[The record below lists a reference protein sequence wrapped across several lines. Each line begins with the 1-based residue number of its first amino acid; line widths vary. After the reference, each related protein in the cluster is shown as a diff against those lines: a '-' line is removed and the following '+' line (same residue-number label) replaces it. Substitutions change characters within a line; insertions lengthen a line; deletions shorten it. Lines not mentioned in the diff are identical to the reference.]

1 MEYLSLAGKWEAKLK
16 DGSTY
21 PMQISGTLDENQIGG
36 KDLGANQWHP
46 DADLGNAE
54 KGFDPDAPIATRY
67 TRKYTYEGEA
77 GISRNVSYI
86 PEEEKRVFLE
96 VERAR
101 CLKLEI
107 DGKEVPDY
115 VEPSI
120 STPHIFEVTDLLDG
134 EHRITLRSDNSYPG
148 LPHDAIVFSSA
159 ATDETQTNWN
169 GLLGYVRLRTER
181 EVFLSAVRVYPEKD
195 RVHVQV
201 IIDGS
206 VPVKGIL
213 RIQSAALEKAADQ
226 EVNVPAGIHTIW
238 LRDLKLKA
246 DVKKWDEGEGNLY
259 ELTAELRDGDCKTVT
274 FGVRD
279 FGDDGKGHL
288 ALNGRR
294 IFLRSEANCCEFP
307 ETGHPPMT
315 VEEWDKI
322 LHLYQSYGVNC
333 MRFHSHIPPEAAFIA
348 ADQMGMLMQ
357 PELSHWN
364 PKNAFEAE
372 DSYAYYQKE
381 LKQTILWLANHPSFV
396 MMTFGNE
403 LWTGDL
409 GRQRM
414 DAMIELAH
422 SLDLTRMYAN
432 GSNAYYGTI
441 GCDAKSDFYT
451 SQKYFT
457 DDLRGTFAAM
467 PGDKRIQGYINNRYP
482 SAAVNYDESMK
493 HLRETYA
500 KPVFSFEV
508 GQFEVLP
515 DFDEL
520 EEFHGISDPA
530 NLRLI
535 QEKAEKLG
543 LMKQWKRYVEATG
556 EISRIGYREEVE
568 AAMRTEDMSGIS
580 LLGLQD
586 FPGQGTALVG
596 MINSHMESKPFDFAK
611 PEHFASFFRAQL
623 PLVALPKYTYEVGE
637 TLEAEVRIANYGKE
651 DLTGPV
657 TYCLEGADVKQCG
670 ELPAV
675 TCPAGGI
682 TAAGKIRIALD
693 RIAQAVRLDLTVEQ
707 AGICNRYPIWVYP
720 AVRPVCPAEVYEIG
734 VLDEKAVQVLQEGG
748 KVYLSPDA
756 DKGHLPSSIQTQF
769 TTDFWSVG
777 TFAAQ
782 EGGMGQ
788 LIDVNHPIFK
798 NFPTEFHTN
807 WQWWPMASQRAI
819 IFPHPVKAIVTEM
832 DSYAYMR
839 PMAQLAEFRCGGGKL
854 IVSSMGL
861 QNLQEY
867 PEGRALLDAIYQ
879 YMTTE
884 EFSPKEEITMKEIQE
899 LVK

>member
-1 MEYLSLAGKWEAKLK
+1 M
-16 DGSTY
+16 
-21 PMQISGTLDENQIGG
+21 
-36 KDLGANQWHP
+36 
-46 DADLGNAE
+46 
-54 KGFDPDAPIATRY
+54 
-67 TRKYTYEGEA
+67 
-77 GISRNVSYI
+77 
-86 PEEEKRVFLE
+86 
-96 VERAR
+96 ERAR

-213 RIQSAALEKAADQ
+213 RIQSAALEKAAEQ

-348 ADQMGMLMQ
+348 ADRMGMLMQ

-467 PGDKRIQGYINNRYP
+467 PGDQRIQGYINNRYP

-651 DLTGPV
+651 DLSGPV
-657 TYCLEGADVKQCG
+657 TYRLEGADVKQCG
-670 ELPAV
+670 ELSAV

-693 RIAQAVRLDLTVEQ
+693 QIAQAVRLDLTVEQ
-707 AGICNRYPIWVYP
+707 AGICNQYPIWVYP

-788 LIDVNHPIFK
+788 LIDVSHPIFK

-839 PMAQLAEFRCGGGKL
+839 PMIQLAEFRCGGGKL

-884 EFSPKEEITMKEIQE
+884 EFSPEEEITVKEIQE

>member
-1 MEYLSLAGKWEAKLK
+1 M
-16 DGSTY
+16 
-21 PMQISGTLDENQIGG
+21 
-36 KDLGANQWHP
+36 
-46 DADLGNAE
+46 
-54 KGFDPDAPIATRY
+54 
-67 TRKYTYEGEA
+67 
-77 GISRNVSYI
+77 
-86 PEEEKRVFLE
+86 
-96 VERAR
+96 
-101 CLKLEI
+101 
-107 DGKEVPDY
+107 
-115 VEPSI
+115 
-120 STPHIFEVTDLLDG
+120 
-134 EHRITLRSDNSYPG
+134 
-148 LPHDAIVFSSA
+148 
-159 ATDETQTNWN
+159 
-169 GLLGYVRLRTER
+169 LGYVRLRTER

-213 RIQSAALEKAADQ
+213 RIQSAALEKAAEQ

-414 DAMIELAH
+414 DAMIELVH

-839 PMAQLAEFRCGGGKL
+839 PMTQLAEFRCGGGKL

>member
-1 MEYLSLAGKWEAKLK
+1 
-16 DGSTY
+16 
-21 PMQISGTLDENQIGG
+21 
-36 KDLGANQWHP
+36 
-46 DADLGNAE
+46 
-54 KGFDPDAPIATRY
+54 
-67 TRKYTYEGEA
+67 
-77 GISRNVSYI
+77 
-86 PEEEKRVFLE
+86 
-96 VERAR
+96 
-101 CLKLEI
+101 
-107 DGKEVPDY
+107 
-115 VEPSI
+115 
-120 STPHIFEVTDLLDG
+120 
-134 EHRITLRSDNSYPG
+134 
-148 LPHDAIVFSSA
+148 
-159 ATDETQTNWN
+159 
-169 GLLGYVRLRTER
+169 
-181 EVFLSAVRVYPEKD
+181 
-195 RVHVQV
+195 
-201 IIDGS
+201 
-206 VPVKGIL
+206 
-213 RIQSAALEKAADQ
+213 
-226 EVNVPAGIHTIW
+226 
-238 LRDLKLKA
+238 
-246 DVKKWDEGEGNLY
+246 
-259 ELTAELRDGDCKTVT
+259 
-274 FGVRD
+274 
-279 FGDDGKGHL
+279 
-288 ALNGRR
+288 
-294 IFLRSEANCCEFP
+294 
-307 ETGHPPMT
+307 MT

-414 DAMIELAH
+414 DAMIELVH

>member
-1 MEYLSLAGKWEAKLK
+1 MIKWE
-16 DGSTY
+16 
-21 PMQISGTLDENQIGG
+21 
-36 KDLGANQWHP
+36 
-46 DADLGNAE
+46 
-54 KGFDPDAPIATRY
+54 
-67 TRKYTYEGEA
+67 
-77 GISRNVSYI
+77 
-86 PEEEKRVFLE
+86 
-96 VERAR
+96 
-101 CLKLEI
+101 
-107 DGKEVPDY
+107 
-115 VEPSI
+115 
-120 STPHIFEVTDLLDG
+120 
-134 EHRITLRSDNSYPG
+134 
-148 LPHDAIVFSSA
+148 
-159 ATDETQTNWN
+159 
-169 GLLGYVRLRTER
+169 
-181 EVFLSAVRVYPEKD
+181 
-195 RVHVQV
+195 
-201 IIDGS
+201 
-206 VPVKGIL
+206 
-213 RIQSAALEKAADQ
+213 
-226 EVNVPAGIHTIW
+226 
-238 LRDLKLKA
+238 
-246 DVKKWDEGEGNLY
+246 EGEGNLY

-637 TLEAEVRIANYGKE
+637 TLEAEARIANYGKE

-670 ELPAV
+670 ELSAV

-693 RIAQAVRLDLTVEQ
+693 QIAQAVRLDLTVEQ

-720 AVRPVCPAEVYEIG
+720 AVRPVCPAGVYETG

-788 LIDVNHPIFK
+788 LIDVSHPIFK

-884 EFSPKEEITMKEIQE
+884 EFSPEEEITVKEIQE

>member
-1 MEYLSLAGKWEAKLK
+1 M
-16 DGSTY
+16 
-21 PMQISGTLDENQIGG
+21 
-36 KDLGANQWHP
+36 
-46 DADLGNAE
+46 
-54 KGFDPDAPIATRY
+54 
-67 TRKYTYEGEA
+67 
-77 GISRNVSYI
+77 
-86 PEEEKRVFLE
+86 
-96 VERAR
+96 
-101 CLKLEI
+101 
-107 DGKEVPDY
+107 
-115 VEPSI
+115 
-120 STPHIFEVTDLLDG
+120 
-134 EHRITLRSDNSYPG
+134 
-148 LPHDAIVFSSA
+148 
-159 ATDETQTNWN
+159 
-169 GLLGYVRLRTER
+169 
-181 EVFLSAVRVYPEKD
+181 
-195 RVHVQV
+195 
-201 IIDGS
+201 
-206 VPVKGIL
+206 
-213 RIQSAALEKAADQ
+213 
-226 EVNVPAGIHTIW
+226 
-238 LRDLKLKA
+238 
-246 DVKKWDEGEGNLY
+246 KKWDEGEGNLY

-467 PGDKRIQGYINNRYP
+467 PGDERIQGYINNRYP

>member
-1 MEYLSLAGKWEAKLK
+1 
-16 DGSTY
+16 
-21 PMQISGTLDENQIGG
+21 
-36 KDLGANQWHP
+36 
-46 DADLGNAE
+46 
-54 KGFDPDAPIATRY
+54 
-67 TRKYTYEGEA
+67 
-77 GISRNVSYI
+77 
-86 PEEEKRVFLE
+86 
-96 VERAR
+96 
-101 CLKLEI
+101 
-107 DGKEVPDY
+107 
-115 VEPSI
+115 
-120 STPHIFEVTDLLDG
+120 
-134 EHRITLRSDNSYPG
+134 
-148 LPHDAIVFSSA
+148 
-159 ATDETQTNWN
+159 
-169 GLLGYVRLRTER
+169 
-181 EVFLSAVRVYPEKD
+181 
-195 RVHVQV
+195 
-201 IIDGS
+201 
-206 VPVKGIL
+206 
-213 RIQSAALEKAADQ
+213 
-226 EVNVPAGIHTIW
+226 
-238 LRDLKLKA
+238 
-246 DVKKWDEGEGNLY
+246 
-259 ELTAELRDGDCKTVT
+259 
-274 FGVRD
+274 
-279 FGDDGKGHL
+279 
-288 ALNGRR
+288 
-294 IFLRSEANCCEFP
+294 
-307 ETGHPPMT
+307 
-315 VEEWDKI
+315 
-322 LHLYQSYGVNC
+322 
-333 MRFHSHIPPEAAFIA
+333 
-348 ADQMGMLMQ
+348 
-357 PELSHWN
+357 
-364 PKNAFEAE
+364 
-372 DSYAYYQKE
+372 
-381 LKQTILWLANHPSFV
+381 
-396 MMTFGNE
+396 
-403 LWTGDL
+403 
-409 GRQRM
+409 
-414 DAMIELAH
+414 
-422 SLDLTRMYAN
+422 
-432 GSNAYYGTI
+432 
-441 GCDAKSDFYT
+441 
-451 SQKYFT
+451 
-457 DDLRGTFAAM
+457 
-467 PGDKRIQGYINNRYP
+467 
-482 SAAVNYDESMK
+482 
-493 HLRETYA
+493 
-500 KPVFSFEV
+500 
-508 GQFEVLP
+508 
-515 DFDEL
+515 
-520 EEFHGISDPA
+520 
-530 NLRLI
+530 
-535 QEKAEKLG
+535 
-543 LMKQWKRYVEATG
+543 MKQWKRYVEATG

-839 PMAQLAEFRCGGGKL
+839 PMTQLAEFRCGGGKL

-867 PEGRALLDAIYQ
+867 PEAEHCWMLF
-879 YMTTE
+879 TST
-884 EFSPKEEITMKEIQE
+884 
-899 LVK
+899 

>member
-1 MEYLSLAGKWEAKLK
+1 M
-16 DGSTY
+16 
-21 PMQISGTLDENQIGG
+21 
-36 KDLGANQWHP
+36 
-46 DADLGNAE
+46 
-54 KGFDPDAPIATRY
+54 
-67 TRKYTYEGEA
+67 
-77 GISRNVSYI
+77 
-86 PEEEKRVFLE
+86 
-96 VERAR
+96 ERAR

-213 RIQSAALEKAADQ
+213 RIQSAALEKAAEQ

-839 PMAQLAEFRCGGGKL
+839 PMTQLAEFRCGGGKL

>member
-1 MEYLSLAGKWEAKLK
+1 MEYLSLEEEWEAQLA
-16 DGSTY
+16 DGSVY
-21 PMQISGTLDENQIGG
+21 PMQVPGSLDESRIGG
-36 KDLGANQWHP
+36 KDMGANQWHP

-54 KGFDPDAPIATRY
+54 NSFDPDAPIATRY
-67 TRKYTYEGEA
+67 TRKHTYEGEA
-77 GISRNVSYI
+77 KISRMISYI

-107 DGKEVPDY
+107 DGKEISDY

-120 STPHIFEVTDLLDG
+120 STPHIFEVTDVLDG

-181 EVFLSAVRVYPEKD
+181 EVFFSAVRVYPKENTID
-195 RVHVQV
+195 VQLV
-201 IIDGS
+201 IDGS
-206 VPVKGIL
+206 IPYKGIL
-213 RIQSAALEKAADQ
+213 RVTSPALEKT
-226 EVNVPAGIHTIW
+226 EEKEIEISAGVHTIA
-238 LRDLKLKA
+238 LEGLKLKEN
-246 DVKKWDEGEGNLY
+246 VKKWDEEEGNLY
-259 ELTAELRDGDCKTVT
+259 DLTASLQDGDEKSVT

-279 FGDDGKGHL
+279 FGDDGHGHL

-307 ETGHPPMT
+307 KTGHPPMT
-315 VEEWDKI
+315 VGEWDKI
-322 LHLYQSYGVNC
+322 LRLYHSYGVNC
-333 MRFHSHIPPEAAFIA
+333 MRFHSHIPPEAAFTA

-364 PKNAFEAE
+364 PKNAFEGD
-372 DSYAYYQKE
+372 DSYEYYQRE

-396 MMTFGNE
+396 MLTFGNE
-403 LWTGDL
+403 LWTGEL
-409 GRQRM
+409 GHQRM
-414 DAMIELAH
+414 DAMVELAH
-422 SLDLTRMYAN
+422 SLDTTRMYAN
-432 GSNAYYGTI
+432 GSNPHYGTI

-451 SQKYFT
+451 SQKYYEY
-457 DDLRGTFAAM
+457 DLRGTFAAM
-467 PGDKRIQGYINNRYP
+467 PGDDGIQGYINNQYP
-482 SAAVNYDESMK
+482 SAAVNYDDSMK
-493 HLRETYA
+493 HLRETYQ

-508 GQFEVLP
+508 GQFEILP
-515 DFDEL
+515 DFGEL

-530 NLRLI
+530 NLRII

-543 LMKQWKRYVEATG
+543 LIDNWNAYVEATG

-568 AAMRTEDMSGIS
+568 AVMRTEDMSGIS

-596 MINSHMESKPFDFAK
+596 MINSHMQSKPYDFAK
-611 PEHFASFFRAQL
+611 PERFASFFRAQL
-623 PLVALPKYTYEVGE
+623 PLAALPKYTYVSGE
-637 TLEAEVRIANYGKE
+637 ILEAEVRIANYGKT
-651 DLTGPV
+651 DMTGPV
-657 TYCLEGADVKQCG
+657 GYCMEGGKVRKCG

-675 TCPAGGI
+675 ICPAGGI
-682 TAAGKIRIALD
+682 TSAGKIEISLED
-693 RIAQAVRLDLTVEQ
+693 IDEAVRLDLTVEQ
-707 AGICNRYPIWVYP
+707 DGVKNQYPVWIYP
-720 AVRPVCPAEVYEIG
+720 AAKPVCPDKVYETKT
-734 VLDEKAVQVLQEGG
+734 LDEKAVQILENGG
-748 KVYLSPDA
+748 SVYLAPDSE
-756 DKGHLPSSIQTQF
+756 KEHLPSSIQAQF
-769 TTDFWSVG
+769 TSDFWSVG

-788 LIDVNHPIFK
+788 LIDEKHPIFK

-807 WQWWPMASQRAI
+807 WQWWPMASQRAV
-819 IFPHPVKAIVTEM
+819 IFPHLVKAIVTEM

-854 IVSSMGL
+854 LFSSMGL
-861 QNLQEY
+861 QNLQQY
-867 PEGRALLDAIYQ
+867 PESRALLHAIYQ
-879 YMTTE
+879 YMDSE
-884 EFSPKEEITMKEIQE
+884 AFAPEEEISVEEMSE

>member
-1 MEYLSLAGKWEAKLK
+1 M
-16 DGSTY
+16 
-21 PMQISGTLDENQIGG
+21 
-36 KDLGANQWHP
+36 
-46 DADLGNAE
+46 
-54 KGFDPDAPIATRY
+54 
-67 TRKYTYEGEA
+67 
-77 GISRNVSYI
+77 
-86 PEEEKRVFLE
+86 
-96 VERAR
+96 ERAR

-213 RIQSAALEKAADQ
+213 RIQSAALEKAAEQ

-348 ADQMGMLMQ
+348 ADRMGMLMQ

-720 AVRPVCPAEVYEIG
+720 AVRPVCPDGVYETG

-788 LIDVNHPIFK
+788 LIDVSHPIFK
-798 NFPTEFHTN
+798 NFLTEFHTN

-884 EFSPKEEITMKEIQE
+884 EFSPEEEITVKEIQE

>member
-21 PMQISGTLDENQIGG
+21 PMQIPGTLDENQIGG

-77 GISRNVSYI
+77 GISRNASYI

-213 RIQSAALEKAADQ
+213 RIQSAALEKAAEQ

-288 ALNGRR
+288 ALNGKR

-357 PELSHWN
+357 PEL
-364 PKNAFEAE
+364 
-372 DSYAYYQKE
+372 
-381 LKQTILWLANHPSFV
+381 
-396 MMTFGNE
+396 
-403 LWTGDL
+403 
-409 GRQRM
+409 
-414 DAMIELAH
+414 
-422 SLDLTRMYAN
+422 
-432 GSNAYYGTI
+432 
-441 GCDAKSDFYT
+441 
-451 SQKYFT
+451 
-457 DDLRGTFAAM
+457 
-467 PGDKRIQGYINNRYP
+467 
-482 SAAVNYDESMK
+482 
-493 HLRETYA
+493 
-500 KPVFSFEV
+500 
-508 GQFEVLP
+508 
-515 DFDEL
+515 
-520 EEFHGISDPA
+520 
-530 NLRLI
+530 LI
-535 QEKAEKLG
+535 
-543 LMKQWKRYVEATG
+543 
-556 EISRIGYREEVE
+556 I
-568 AAMRTEDMSGIS
+568 
-580 LLGLQD
+580 
-586 FPGQGTALVG
+586 
-596 MINSHMESKPFDFAK
+596 
-611 PEHFASFFRAQL
+611 
-623 PLVALPKYTYEVGE
+623 
-637 TLEAEVRIANYGKE
+637 
-651 DLTGPV
+651 
-657 TYCLEGADVKQCG
+657 
-670 ELPAV
+670 
-675 TCPAGGI
+675 
-682 TAAGKIRIALD
+682 
-693 RIAQAVRLDLTVEQ
+693 
-707 AGICNRYPIWVYP
+707 
-720 AVRPVCPAEVYEIG
+720 
-734 VLDEKAVQVLQEGG
+734 
-748 KVYLSPDA
+748 
-756 DKGHLPSSIQTQF
+756 
-769 TTDFWSVG
+769 
-777 TFAAQ
+777 
-782 EGGMGQ
+782 
-788 LIDVNHPIFK
+788 
-798 NFPTEFHTN
+798 
-807 WQWWPMASQRAI
+807 
-819 IFPHPVKAIVTEM
+819 
-832 DSYAYMR
+832 
-839 PMAQLAEFRCGGGKL
+839 
-854 IVSSMGL
+854 
-861 QNLQEY
+861 
-867 PEGRALLDAIYQ
+867 
-879 YMTTE
+879 
-884 EFSPKEEITMKEIQE
+884 
-899 LVK
+899 

>member
-16 DGSTY
+16 DGTTY
-21 PMQISGTLDENQIGG
+21 PMQVPGTLDENQIGG

-54 KGFDPDAPIATRY
+54 NGFDPDAPIATRY

-77 GISRNVSYI
+77 RISRMLSYI

-169 GLLGYVRLRTER
+169 GVLGYVRLRTER
-181 EVFLSAVRVYPEKD
+181 EVFLSAVRVYPEKN
-195 RVHVQV
+195 RIHVQV
-201 IIDGS
+201 TIDGS
-206 VPVKGIL
+206 IPYKGVL
-213 RIQSAALEKAADQ
+213 RLNSPALEDVAEQ
-226 EVNVPAGIHTIW
+226 EVTVSAGVRTIMFNDLP
-238 LRDLKLKA
+238 LRA

-259 ELTAELRDGDCKTVT
+259 ELTAELEDGDCKTVT

-288 ALNGRR
+288 ALNSRR

-333 MRFHSHIPPEAAFIA
+333 MRFHSHIPPEAAFTA
-348 ADQMGMLMQ
+348 ADRMGMLMQ

-364 PKNAFEAE
+364 PKNAFEEE
-372 DSYAYYQKE
+372 DSYRYYQKE
-381 LKQTILWLANHPSFV
+381 LRQTILWLSNHPSFV
-396 MMTFGNE
+396 MMTLGNE
-403 LWTGDL
+403 LWTGEP
-409 GRQRM
+409 GHQRM
-414 DAMIELAH
+414 DEMIELAH
-422 SLDLTRMYAN
+422 SLDTTRMYAN
-432 GSNAYYGTI
+432 GSNPHYGTI

-467 PGDKRIQGYINNRYP
+467 PGDSGIQGYINNRYP
-482 SAAVNYDESMK
+482 SSAISYAESMK
-493 HLRETYA
+493 HLRETYH

-515 DFDEL
+515 DFGEL
-520 EEFHGISDPA
+520 EKFHGISDPA

-535 QEKAEKLG
+535 REKAEKLG
-543 LMKQWKRYVEATG
+543 LMDRWDTYVEATG

-596 MINSHMESKPFDFAK
+596 MINSHMEPKPFAFAK
-611 PEHFASFFRAQL
+611 PERFASFFRAQL
-623 PLVALPKYTYEVGE
+623 PLVELPKYTYEAGE
-637 TLEAEVRIANYGKE
+637 TLEAVVRIANYGKT
-651 DLTGPV
+651 DMQGTV
-657 TYCLEGADVKQCG
+657 TYSLEGSGVKKSG
-670 ELPAV
+670 ELPAIK
-675 TCPAGGI
+675 CPAGGI
-682 TAAGKIRIALD
+682 TDAGTIQIPLD
-693 RIAQAVRLDLTVEQ
+693 FVKQAIGMQLTVTQ
-707 AGICNRYPIWVYP
+707 DGISNQYPVWVYP
-720 AVRPVCPAEVYEIG
+720 LSTPVCPDTIYETK
-734 VLDEKAVQVLQEGG
+734 VLDEKAVQILKDGG
-748 KVYLSPDA
+748 KVYLSPEA
-756 DKGHLPSSIQTQF
+756 EKEHLPQSIRTQF

-788 LIDVNHPIFK
+788 LIDEKHPIFRH
-798 NFPTEFHTN
+798 FPTEFHTN

-819 IFPHPVKAIVTEM
+819 IFPHSVKAIVTEM

-867 PEGRALLDAIYQ
+867 PEGRALLDAVYR
-879 YMTTE
+879 YMDSEAFVPEEETTVE
-884 EFSPKEEITMKEIQE
+884 GIRE

>member
-1 MEYLSLAGKWEAKLK
+1 M
-16 DGSTY
+16 
-21 PMQISGTLDENQIGG
+21 
-36 KDLGANQWHP
+36 
-46 DADLGNAE
+46 
-54 KGFDPDAPIATRY
+54 
-67 TRKYTYEGEA
+67 
-77 GISRNVSYI
+77 
-86 PEEEKRVFLE
+86 
-96 VERAR
+96 
-101 CLKLEI
+101 
-107 DGKEVPDY
+107 
-115 VEPSI
+115 EPSI

-213 RIQSAALEKAADQ
+213 RIQSAALEKAAEQ

-274 FGVRD
+274 FGVGD

-467 PGDKRIQGYINNRYP
+467 PGDKRIQGHINNRYP
-482 SAAVNYDESMK
+482 SAAVN
-493 HLRETYA
+493 
-500 KPVFSFEV
+500 
-508 GQFEVLP
+508 
-515 DFDEL
+515 
-520 EEFHGISDPA
+520 
-530 NLRLI
+530 
-535 QEKAEKLG
+535 
-543 LMKQWKRYVEATG
+543 
-556 EISRIGYREEVE
+556 
-568 AAMRTEDMSGIS
+568 
-580 LLGLQD
+580 
-586 FPGQGTALVG
+586 
-596 MINSHMESKPFDFAK
+596 
-611 PEHFASFFRAQL
+611 
-623 PLVALPKYTYEVGE
+623 
-637 TLEAEVRIANYGKE
+637 
-651 DLTGPV
+651 V
-657 TYCLEGADVKQCG
+657 T
-670 ELPAV
+670 P
-675 TCPAGGI
+675 
-682 TAAGKIRIALD
+682 
-693 RIAQAVRLDLTVEQ
+693 
-707 AGICNRYPIWVYP
+707 
-720 AVRPVCPAEVYEIG
+720 
-734 VLDEKAVQVLQEGG
+734 
-748 KVYLSPDA
+748 
-756 DKGHLPSSIQTQF
+756 
-769 TTDFWSVG
+769 
-777 TFAAQ
+777 
-782 EGGMGQ
+782 
-788 LIDVNHPIFK
+788 
-798 NFPTEFHTN
+798 
-807 WQWWPMASQRAI
+807 
-819 IFPHPVKAIVTEM
+819 
-832 DSYAYMR
+832 
-839 PMAQLAEFRCGGGKL
+839 
-854 IVSSMGL
+854 
-861 QNLQEY
+861 
-867 PEGRALLDAIYQ
+867 
-879 YMTTE
+879 
-884 EFSPKEEITMKEIQE
+884 
-899 LVK
+899 

>member
-1 MEYLSLAGKWEAKLK
+1 M
-16 DGSTY
+16 
-21 PMQISGTLDENQIGG
+21 
-36 KDLGANQWHP
+36 
-46 DADLGNAE
+46 
-54 KGFDPDAPIATRY
+54 
-67 TRKYTYEGEA
+67 
-77 GISRNVSYI
+77 
-86 PEEEKRVFLE
+86 
-96 VERAR
+96 
-101 CLKLEI
+101 
-107 DGKEVPDY
+107 
-115 VEPSI
+115 
-120 STPHIFEVTDLLDG
+120 
-134 EHRITLRSDNSYPG
+134 
-148 LPHDAIVFSSA
+148 
-159 ATDETQTNWN
+159 
-169 GLLGYVRLRTER
+169 
-181 EVFLSAVRVYPEKD
+181 
-195 RVHVQV
+195 
-201 IIDGS
+201 
-206 VPVKGIL
+206 
-213 RIQSAALEKAADQ
+213 
-226 EVNVPAGIHTIW
+226 PAGIHTIW

-467 PGDKRIQGYINNRYP
+467 PGDERIQGYINNRYP

>member
-1 MEYLSLAGKWEAKLK
+1 MEYLSLEGKWKAQLA
-16 DGSTY
+16 DGSVY
-21 PMQISGTLDENQIGG
+21 PMQVPGSLDESRIGG
-36 KDLGANQWHP
+36 KDMGANQWHP

-54 KGFDPDAPIATRY
+54 NSFDPDAPIATRY
-67 TRKYTYEGEA
+67 TRKHTYEGEA
-77 GISRNVSYI
+77 KISRMISYI

-107 DGKEVPDY
+107 DGKEIQDY

-120 STPHIFEVTDLLDG
+120 STPHIFEVTDVLDG

-181 EVFLSAVRVYPEKD
+181 EVFFSAVRVYPKGNTID
-195 RVHVQV
+195 VQLV
-201 IIDGS
+201 IDGS
-206 VPVKGIL
+206 IPYKGIL
-213 RIQSAALEKAADQ
+213 RVTSPALEKT
-226 EVNVPAGIHTIW
+226 EEKEIEISAGVHTIA
-238 LRDLKLKA
+238 LEGLKLKEN
-246 DVKKWDEGEGNLY
+246 VKKWDEEEGNLY
-259 ELTAELRDGDCKTVT
+259 DLTASLQDGDEKSVT

-279 FGDDGKGHL
+279 FGDDGHGHL

-322 LHLYQSYGVNC
+322 LRLYHSYGVNC
-333 MRFHSHIPPEAAFIA
+333 MRFHSHIPPEAAFTA
-348 ADQMGMLMQ
+348 ADRIGMMMQ

-364 PKNAFEAE
+364 PKNAFEGD
-372 DSYAYYQKE
+372 DSYEYYQRE
-381 LKQTILWLANHPSFV
+381 LRQTILWLANHPSFV
-396 MMTFGNE
+396 MLTFGNE
-403 LWTGDL
+403 LWTGEL
-409 GRQRM
+409 GHQRM
-414 DAMIELAH
+414 DAMVELAH
-422 SLDLTRMYAN
+422 SLDTTRMYAN
-432 GSNAYYGTI
+432 GSNPHYGTI

-451 SQKYFT
+451 SQKYFEY
-457 DDLRGTFAAM
+457 DLRGTFAAM
-467 PGDKRIQGYINNRYP
+467 PGDDGIQGYINNQYP
-482 SAAVNYDESMK
+482 SAAVNYDDSMK
-493 HLRETYA
+493 HLRETYE

-515 DFDEL
+515 DFGEL

-543 LMKQWKRYVEATG
+543 MIDNWKAYVEATG

-596 MINSHMESKPFDFAK
+596 MINSHMQSKPFDFAK
-611 PEHFASFFRAQL
+611 PERFASFFRAQL
-623 PLVALPKYTYEVGE
+623 PLAALPKYTYESGKI
-637 TLEAEVRIANYGKE
+637 LEAEVRIANYGKT
-651 DLTGPV
+651 DMTGPIG
-657 TYCLEGADVKQCG
+657 YCLEGEGVKQCG

-675 TCPAGGI
+675 ICPAGGI
-682 TAAGKIRIALD
+682 TSAGTIEISLED
-693 RIAQAVRLDLTVEQ
+693 IDEAVRLDLTVEQ
-707 AGICNRYPIWVYP
+707 NGVKNQYPVWVYP
-720 AVRPVCPAEVYEIG
+720 AVKPVCPDKVYETKT
-734 VLDEKAVQVLQEGG
+734 LDEKAVQILENGG
-748 KVYLSPDA
+748 SVYLAPDSE
-756 DKGHLPSSIQTQF
+756 KEHLPSSIQAQF
-769 TTDFWSVG
+769 TSDFWSVG

-788 LIDVNHPIFK
+788 LIDEKHPIFK

-807 WQWWPMASQRAI
+807 WQWWPMASQRAV

-854 IVSSMGL
+854 LFSSMGL
-861 QNLQEY
+861 QNLQKY
-867 PEGRALLDAIYQ
+867 PEGRALQQAIYQ
-879 YMTTE
+879 YMDSEAFAPEQEISVE
-884 EFSPKEEITMKEIQE
+884 EMRE

>member
-1 MEYLSLAGKWEAKLK
+1 
-16 DGSTY
+16 
-21 PMQISGTLDENQIGG
+21 
-36 KDLGANQWHP
+36 
-46 DADLGNAE
+46 
-54 KGFDPDAPIATRY
+54 
-67 TRKYTYEGEA
+67 
-77 GISRNVSYI
+77 
-86 PEEEKRVFLE
+86 
-96 VERAR
+96 
-101 CLKLEI
+101 
-107 DGKEVPDY
+107 
-115 VEPSI
+115 
-120 STPHIFEVTDLLDG
+120 
-134 EHRITLRSDNSYPG
+134 
-148 LPHDAIVFSSA
+148 
-159 ATDETQTNWN
+159 
-169 GLLGYVRLRTER
+169 
-181 EVFLSAVRVYPEKD
+181 
-195 RVHVQV
+195 
-201 IIDGS
+201 
-206 VPVKGIL
+206 
-213 RIQSAALEKAADQ
+213 
-226 EVNVPAGIHTIW
+226 
-238 LRDLKLKA
+238 
-246 DVKKWDEGEGNLY
+246 
-259 ELTAELRDGDCKTVT
+259 
-274 FGVRD
+274 
-279 FGDDGKGHL
+279 
-288 ALNGRR
+288 
-294 IFLRSEANCCEFP
+294 
-307 ETGHPPMT
+307 
-315 VEEWDKI
+315 
-322 LHLYQSYGVNC
+322 
-333 MRFHSHIPPEAAFIA
+333 
-348 ADQMGMLMQ
+348 
-357 PELSHWN
+357 
-364 PKNAFEAE
+364 
-372 DSYAYYQKE
+372 
-381 LKQTILWLANHPSFV
+381 
-396 MMTFGNE
+396 
-403 LWTGDL
+403 
-409 GRQRM
+409 
-414 DAMIELAH
+414 MIELAH

-467 PGDKRIQGYINNRYP
+467 PGDQRIQGYINNRYP

-651 DLTGPV
+651 NLTGPV

-670 ELPAV
+670 ELSAV

-693 RIAQAVRLDLTVEQ
+693 QIAQAVRLDLTVEQ

-720 AVRPVCPAEVYEIG
+720 AVRPVCPAGVYETG

-788 LIDVNHPIFK
+788 LIDVSHPIFK

-861 QNLQEY
+861 QNLQES
-867 PEGRALLDAIYQ
+867 PHRAHRPHRHRLCLC
-879 YMTTE
+879 
-884 EFSPKEEITMKEIQE
+884 
-899 LVK
+899 V

>member
-1 MEYLSLAGKWEAKLK
+1 MGSETKRWKHLS
-16 DGSTY
+16 
-21 PMQISGTLDENQIGG
+21 
-36 KDLGANQWHP
+36 

-213 RIQSAALEKAADQ
+213 RIQSAALEKAAEQ

-467 PGDKRIQGYINNRYP
+467 PGDERIQGYINNRYP

>member
-1 MEYLSLAGKWEAKLK
+1 MEYLSLEEEWEAQLA
-16 DGSTY
+16 DGSVY
-21 PMQISGTLDENQIGG
+21 PMQVPGSLDESRIGG
-36 KDLGANQWHP
+36 KDMGANQWHP

-54 KGFDPDAPIATRY
+54 NSFDPDAPIATRY
-67 TRKYTYEGEA
+67 TRKHTYEGEA
-77 GISRNVSYI
+77 KISRMISYI

-107 DGKEVPDY
+107 DGKEIPDY

-120 STPHIFEVTDLLDG
+120 STPHIFEVTDVLDG

-181 EVFLSAVRVYPEKD
+181 EVFFSAVRVYPKENTID
-195 RVHVQV
+195 VQLV
-201 IIDGS
+201 IDGS
-206 VPVKGIL
+206 IPYKGIL
-213 RIQSAALEKAADQ
+213 RVTSPALEKT
-226 EVNVPAGIHTIW
+226 EEKEIEISAGVHTIA
-238 LRDLKLKA
+238 LEGLKLKEN
-246 DVKKWDEGEGNLY
+246 VKKWDEEEGNLY
-259 ELTAELRDGDCKTVT
+259 DLTASLQDGDEKSVT

-279 FGDDGKGHL
+279 FGDDGHGHL

-315 VEEWDKI
+315 VGEWDKN
-322 LHLYQSYGVNC
+322 LRLYHSYGVNC
-333 MRFHSHIPPEAAFIA
+333 MRFHSHIPPEAAFTA

-364 PKNAFEAE
+364 PKNAFEGD
-372 DSYAYYQKE
+372 DSYEYYQRE

-396 MMTFGNE
+396 MLTFGNE
-403 LWTGDL
+403 LWTGEL
-409 GRQRM
+409 GHQRM
-414 DAMIELAH
+414 DAMVELAH
-422 SLDLTRMYAN
+422 SLDTTRMYAN
-432 GSNAYYGTI
+432 GSNPHYGTI

-451 SQKYFT
+451 SQKYYEY
-457 DDLRGTFAAM
+457 DLRGTFAAM
-467 PGDKRIQGYINNRYP
+467 PGDDGIQGYINNQYP
-482 SAAVNYDESMK
+482 SAAVNYDDSMK
-493 HLRETYA
+493 HLRETYQ

-508 GQFEVLP
+508 GQFEILP
-515 DFDEL
+515 DFGEL

-530 NLRLI
+530 NLRII

-543 LMKQWKRYVEATG
+543 LIDNWNAYVEATG

-568 AAMRTEDMSGIS
+568 AVMRTEDMSGIS

-596 MINSHMESKPFDFAK
+596 MINSHMQSKPYDFAK
-611 PEHFASFFRAQL
+611 PERFASFFRAQL
-623 PLVALPKYTYEVGE
+623 PLAALPKYTYVSGE
-637 TLEAEVRIANYGKE
+637 ILEAEVRIANYGKT
-651 DLTGPV
+651 DMTGPV
-657 TYCLEGADVKQCG
+657 GYCMEGGKVRKCG

-675 TCPAGGI
+675 ICPAGGI
-682 TAAGKIRIALD
+682 TSAGKIEISLED
-693 RIAQAVRLDLTVEQ
+693 IDEAVRLDLTVEQ
-707 AGICNRYPIWVYP
+707 DGVKNQYPVWIYP
-720 AVRPVCPAEVYEIG
+720 EAKPVCPGKVYETKT
-734 VLDEKAVQVLQEGG
+734 LDEKAVQILENGG
-748 KVYLSPDA
+748 SVYLAPDSE
-756 DKGHLPSSIQTQF
+756 KEHLPSSIQAQF
-769 TTDFWSVG
+769 TSDFWSVG

-788 LIDVNHPIFK
+788 LIDEKHPIFK

-807 WQWWPMASQRAI
+807 WQWWPMASQRAV

-854 IVSSMGL
+854 LFSSMGL
-861 QNLQEY
+861 QNLQQY
-867 PEGRALLDAIYQ
+867 PESRALLHAIYQ
-879 YMTTE
+879 YMDSE
-884 EFSPKEEITMKEIQE
+884 AFAPEEEISVEEMSE

>member
-1 MEYLSLAGKWEAKLK
+1 M
-16 DGSTY
+16 
-21 PMQISGTLDENQIGG
+21 
-36 KDLGANQWHP
+36 
-46 DADLGNAE
+46 
-54 KGFDPDAPIATRY
+54 
-67 TRKYTYEGEA
+67 
-77 GISRNVSYI
+77 
-86 PEEEKRVFLE
+86 
-96 VERAR
+96 
-101 CLKLEI
+101 
-107 DGKEVPDY
+107 
-115 VEPSI
+115 
-120 STPHIFEVTDLLDG
+120 TDLLDG

-213 RIQSAALEKAADQ
+213 RIQSAALEKAAEQ

>member
-1 MEYLSLAGKWEAKLK
+1 M
-16 DGSTY
+16 
-21 PMQISGTLDENQIGG
+21 
-36 KDLGANQWHP
+36 
-46 DADLGNAE
+46 
-54 KGFDPDAPIATRY
+54 
-67 TRKYTYEGEA
+67 
-77 GISRNVSYI
+77 
-86 PEEEKRVFLE
+86 
-96 VERAR
+96 ERAR

-213 RIQSAALEKAADQ
+213 RIQSAALEKAAEQ

-467 PGDKRIQGYINNRYP
+467 PGDERIQGYINNRYP

>member
-1 MEYLSLAGKWEAKLK
+1 
-16 DGSTY
+16 
-21 PMQISGTLDENQIGG
+21 
-36 KDLGANQWHP
+36 
-46 DADLGNAE
+46 
-54 KGFDPDAPIATRY
+54 
-67 TRKYTYEGEA
+67 
-77 GISRNVSYI
+77 
-86 PEEEKRVFLE
+86 
-96 VERAR
+96 
-101 CLKLEI
+101 
-107 DGKEVPDY
+107 
-115 VEPSI
+115 
-120 STPHIFEVTDLLDG
+120 
-134 EHRITLRSDNSYPG
+134 
-148 LPHDAIVFSSA
+148 
-159 ATDETQTNWN
+159 
-169 GLLGYVRLRTER
+169 
-181 EVFLSAVRVYPEKD
+181 
-195 RVHVQV
+195 
-201 IIDGS
+201 
-206 VPVKGIL
+206 
-213 RIQSAALEKAADQ
+213 
-226 EVNVPAGIHTIW
+226 
-238 LRDLKLKA
+238 
-246 DVKKWDEGEGNLY
+246 
-259 ELTAELRDGDCKTVT
+259 
-274 FGVRD
+274 
-279 FGDDGKGHL
+279 
-288 ALNGRR
+288 
-294 IFLRSEANCCEFP
+294 
-307 ETGHPPMT
+307 
-315 VEEWDKI
+315 
-322 LHLYQSYGVNC
+322 
-333 MRFHSHIPPEAAFIA
+333 
-348 ADQMGMLMQ
+348 
-357 PELSHWN
+357 
-364 PKNAFEAE
+364 
-372 DSYAYYQKE
+372 
-381 LKQTILWLANHPSFV
+381 
-396 MMTFGNE
+396 
-403 LWTGDL
+403 
-409 GRQRM
+409 M